1 MARYRA
7 AVLRKKS
14 PKSINGL
21 KYNES
26 AECIPSEHVEQRNFV
41 QWFRQNYDP
50 VRIFAIPNGG
60 KRSKKVAMELKAE
73 GLSAGVPDLF
83 IPEWGLWIEMKR
95 TKNSSTSTDQKDWLQ
110 YLSSIGYIVRV
121 CKGCDAAKKAVIEF
135 VLDYPLFRPAPL
147 ADRSPDS
154 SDPA

>member
-1 MARYRA
+1 MARYRT
-7 AVLRKKS
+7 AVLRKRS

-26 AECIPSEHVEQRNFV
+26 AESIPSEHVEQRNFV
-41 QWFRQNYDP
+41 QWFRQNYNP

-73 GLSAGVPDLF
+73 GVSAGVPDLF

-95 TKNSSTSTDQKDWLQ
+95 TKNSSTSTDQKDWLE
-110 YLSSIGYIVRV
+110 YLSSIGYVARV

-135 VLDYPLFRPAPL
+135 LNDYPRFRPDPL
-147 ADRSPDS
+147 DDRPPDQ
-154 SDPA
+154 SDPV